1 MLLAIDIGNSHI
13 VSGVF
18 KDEKLIC
25 EFRIA
30 TQSHKTAD
38 EYGILIIN
46 ILKGRNISPKKIKGA
61 IVCSVVPPFIGVFE
75 EMIRNY
81 FAITPM
87 IVSNKLKTG
96 ISLKYDRPE
105 EIGADR
111 IVNAAAAYHQFG
123 GPLVIIDFGTA
134 TTFCVIS
141 KEGRYLGGAIAPG
154 LIISSE
160 ALFSYTAKLPRIEWI
175 VPKSVI
181 GKTTQA
187 GMQSGL
193 IFGHVGMVNE
203 IIALIVKEI
212 NGDPAPADVVALNV
226 IATGGLSNFIAPLC
240 KVISIVS
247 TTLTLEGLLLIYN
260 LNCHAQKAY
269 KRDIKETSK
278 RHQRDIKKHHG
289 RSKNRGSYPHRR
301 RNWHV
306 SS

>member
-1 MLLAIDIGNSHI
+1 MDMLLAIDIGNSHI

-18 KDEKLIC
+18 EHGKLIC
-25 EFRIA
+25 EFRVA

-38 EYGILIIN
+38 EYGILITN
-46 ILKGRNISPKKIKGA
+46 ILNGRKISPKKIKGA
-61 IVCSVVPPFIGVFE
+61 IVSSVVPPFIRVFE

-81 FAITPM
+81 FAVTPM
-87 IVSNKLKTG
+87 IVTHRLLTG

-123 GPLVIIDFGTA
+123 GPVVIIDFGTA

-141 KEGRYLGGAIAPG
+141 EEGGYLGGAIAPG

-181 GKTTQA
+181 GKDTQS

-203 IIALIVKEI
+203 IIALISKEI
-212 NGDPAPADVVALNV
+212 NANAQRGHGPCEPCLPKI
-226 IATGGLSNFIAPLC
+226 IATGGLAHFIAPLC
-240 KVISIVS
+240 KVVSIIS

-260 LNCHAQKAY
+260 LNCQTKTKKA
-269 KRDIKETSK
+269 
-278 RHQRDIKKHHG
+278 
-289 RSKNRGSYPHRR
+289 
-301 RNWHV
+301 
-306 SS
+306 

>member
-18 KDEKLIC
+18 EDGKLIC

-38 EYGILIIN
+38 EYGILIKN
-46 ILKGRNISPKKIKGA
+46 ILKSRKISTQKIKGA
-61 IVCSVVPPFIGVFE
+61 ILSSVVPPFVGIFE

-81 FAITPM
+81 FALTPT
-87 IVSNKLKTG
+87 IVTNKLLTG

-123 GPLVIIDFGTA
+123 GPVVIIDFGTA
-134 TTFCVIS
+134 TTFCVVS
-141 KEGRYLGGAIAPG
+141 AQGQYLGGAIAPG

-160 ALFSYTAKLPRIEWI
+160 ALFSYTAKLPRIEWV
-175 VPKSVI
+175 VPENVI
-181 GKTTQA
+181 GKNTQS

-193 IFGHVGMVNE
+193 IFGHVGLVNE
-203 IIALIVKEI
+203 IIALISKEI
-212 NGDPAPADVVALNV
+212 NGTPKV

-240 KVISIVS
+240 KVVSIVS
-247 TTLTLEGLLLIYN
+247 PTLTLEGLLLIYN
-260 LNCHAQKAY
+260 LN
-269 KRDIKETSK
+269 R
-278 RHQRDIKKHHG
+278 RGKH
-289 RSKNRGSYPHRR
+289 
-301 RNWHV
+301 
-306 SS
+306 

>member
-1 MLLAIDIGNSHI
+1 MMLLAIDIGNSHI
-13 VSGVF
+13 VSGIF
-18 KDEKLIC
+18 EDEKLIC

-38 EYGILIIN
+38 EYGILIKN
-46 ILKGRNISPKKIKGA
+46 ILKSRKISPKKIKGA
-61 IVCSVVPPFIGVFE
+61 IVSSVVPAFIGIFE
-75 EMIRNY
+75 ELIQNY
-81 FAITPM
+81 FAIIPM
-87 IVSNKLKTG
+87 IVTNKLLTG

-123 GPLVIIDFGTA
+123 GPVVIIDFGTA

-141 KEGRYLGGAIAPG
+141 EQGRYLGGAIAPG

-175 VPKSVI
+175 VPESVI
-181 GKTTQA
+181 GKNTQA

-203 IIALIVKEI
+203 IIALISKEI
-212 NGDPAPADVVALNV
+212 NGNPKV

-247 TTLTLEGLLLIYN
+247 TTLTLEGLLLIYT
-260 LNCHAQKAY
+260 LNCQG
-269 KRDIKETSK
+269 
-278 RHQRDIKKHHG
+278 KH
-289 RSKNRGSYPHRR
+289 
-301 RNWHV
+301 
-306 SS
+306 